1 MTRVARPVL
10 RWLWHSTL
18 ILVHIDC
25 SLDRF
30 TRRALARSEA
40 ASEGVEL
47 PGGLSD
53 EERER
58 LTSEWLGGN
67 D

>member
-1 MTRVARPVL
+1 MNRPVL
-10 RWLWHSTL
+10 RRLWHSAL
-18 ILVHIDC
+18 ILMRADC

-40 ASEGVEL
+40 ASEGIDL

-53 EERER
+53 
-58 LTSEWLGGN
+58 
-67 D
+67 